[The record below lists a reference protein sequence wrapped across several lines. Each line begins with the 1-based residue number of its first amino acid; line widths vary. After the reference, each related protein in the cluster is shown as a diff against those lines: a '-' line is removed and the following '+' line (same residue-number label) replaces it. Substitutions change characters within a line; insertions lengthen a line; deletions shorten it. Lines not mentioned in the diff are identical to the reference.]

1 MSILVRKRHSEVDLG
16 DNVMKKLF
24 LALLFLFTFC
34 VGGAF
39 AGSPSLMGEWHGEG
53 SAIFP
58 DGYIAD
64 LLITADIQV
73 QDGGLVAGSFLFTF
87 ALDPSTQFEANFTG
101 YIDKAKNLKG
111 VLSTDGSGTGV
122 ADAKWN
128 GKTIEGVAMDLFD
141 MSTTY
146 FSVHKE

>member
-1 MSILVRKRHSEVDLG
+1 
-16 DNVMKKLF
+16 MKKILLAVLF
-24 LALLFLFTFC
+24 LLSISL
-34 VGGAF
+34 GGAF
-39 AGSPSLMGEWHGEG
+39 AGAPSLVGAWQGEG

-58 DGYIAD
+58 DGTVAD

-73 QDGGLVAGSFLFTF
+73 QNGGLVSGSFLFTF
-87 ALDPSTQFEANFTG
+87 AEDPSTQFEADFTG

-111 VLSTDGSGTGV
+111 VLSTVGLGTGV

-128 GKTIEGVAMDLFD
+128 GKTIEGVAMDLVD
-141 MSTTY
+141 LSTTY